1 MEGNADVL
9 TTSNSEGIKKVID
22 SDGDFAYFLESPSAE
37 YQVSKNCGITTVGGL
52 LNTNGYGIALPQGKR
67 SNLVGEATS
76 MSGTVLLNHLLYD
89 IFIHLI
95 ICRISIQRGS
105 KHCPSATKRGWHTGQ
120 DKDEMVE
127 QRESNL

>member
-9 TTSNSEGIKKVID
+9 TTSNSEGIQKVID

-67 SNLVGEATS
+67 
-76 MSGTVLLNHLLYD
+76 HLHYA
-89 IFIHLI
+89 IFIHNI
-95 ICRISIQRGS
+95 IISRIAIQRGS
-105 KHCPSATKRGWHTGQ
+105 KHCPSAT
-120 DKDEMVE
+120 
-127 QRESNL
+127 